1 MQKMKNKVKIRNS
14 KNITVHPRAKSI
26 YKYLINNKRI
36 EDLDYEKE
44 ILGIYSRDVLKKIK
58 SCETGTWEHMV
69 PEGVADIIKEKSLF
83 GMSCKI

>member
-1 MQKMKNKVKIRNS
+1 MKKTN
-14 KNITVHPRAKSI
+14 
-26 YKYLINNKRI
+26 
-36 EDLDYEKE
+36 YEKE